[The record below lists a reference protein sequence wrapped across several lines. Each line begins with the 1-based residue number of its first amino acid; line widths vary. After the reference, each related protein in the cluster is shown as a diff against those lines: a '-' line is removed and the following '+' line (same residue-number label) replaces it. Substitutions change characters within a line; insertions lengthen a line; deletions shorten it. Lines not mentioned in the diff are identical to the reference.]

1 MARLAG
7 RALILDH
14 VRLSFTGDPWGTVN
28 GWIFPLA
35 SIVWVE
41 EGELLPGFRPSPMLR
56 KRADLENDWETT
68 ALLDLYT
75 HGELTTDHM
84 REAYALLTRAADI
97 LRAMGRA
104 Y

>member
-1 MARLAG
+1 
-7 RALILDH
+7 
-14 VRLSFTGDPWGTVN
+14 
-28 GWIFPLA
+28 
-35 SIVWVE
+35 
-41 EGELLPGFRPSPMLR
+41 MLG
-56 KRADLENDWETT
+56 KRADLKSDWETT

-84 REAYALLTRAADI
+84 RDAYALLARAANI